1 MKHTGKV
8 RAKRAGADLPTE
20 YVLDYSQAK
29 PNRFAGKVRSKSVV
43 VLLDPDVS
51 TVFKDGESVN
61 NVLRSLIEA
70 MPPVPKAARR

>member
-1 MKHTGKV
+1 MKRTSD
-8 RAKRAGADLPTE
+8 AKPKATE
-20 YVLDYSQAK
+20 LRPEYAFDYTKAK

-61 NVLRSLIEA
+61 TVLRTLIGA
-70 MPPVPKAARR
+70 MPKTARH